1 MVTWIFQCYIEQYN
15 TEELSRGI
23 CWKEVRAWKFNKLR
37 LWSAASFCHGCC
49 SPMSEGSLKHIWTP
63 LQTYG
68 ELVYWFLLSTI
79 WLYITIIKLISTWR
93 SWMRLY
99 IHELGYPSL
108 TISMKISLIPC
119 KLSLIPLVPSKYTM
133 KLYTTSNTNC
143 NLNPLQ
149 TESRS
154 EDGTEQRMRTLGE
167 VWETGNFIVLKT
179 FTAFQVRSLYFSLP
193 PLIDCVHWVLY
204 WFWSFWMWLLLPFI
218 LINWTLEEMYVIFL
232 LHLFH
237 TLLLPRSI
245 VSLLLLVDKGK

>member
-68 ELVYWFLLSTI
+68 ELVYWFLFSTI

-167 VWETGNFIVLKT
+167 VWETRNFIVLKT
-179 FTAFQVRSLYFSLP
+179 FTAFQVRSLVFQSPTSNWLCSL
-193 PLIDCVHWVLY
+193 
-204 WFWSFWMWLLLPFI
+204 SFI
-218 LINWTLEEMYVIFL
+218 LILEFLDVAIVAIYLDQLNSWRDVCHIFV
-232 LHLFH
+232 
-237 TLLLPRSI
+237 TSI
-245 VSLLLLVDKGK
+245 PHSVAAAVNSFSSPACW